1 MGKKYSTT
9 LTEFVHDITNAPISF
24 SELLIKAFDD
34 MKEQGLRLIPF
45 SDDVYEWKACMIT
58 RKEEAENEAVQ
69 CFLQFIQEW
78 IGKIKSGEIIRQ
90 KPETEQD
97 GDNA

>member
-1 MGKKYSTT
+1 MVKENKGISVTVD
-9 LTEFVHDITNAPISF
+9 FV
-24 SELLIKAFDD
+24 FDD

-78 IGKIKSGEIIRQ
+78 IGKIKSGEIIR
-90 KPETEQD
+90 
-97 GDNA
+97 